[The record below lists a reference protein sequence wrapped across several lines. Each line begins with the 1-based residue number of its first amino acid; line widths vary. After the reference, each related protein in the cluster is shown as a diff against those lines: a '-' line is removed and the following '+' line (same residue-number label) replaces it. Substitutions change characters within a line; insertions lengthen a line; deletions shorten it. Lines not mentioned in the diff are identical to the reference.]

1 MRRSLTSSWSP
12 ARSHSTVTFLCSTN
26 TPVLMAPKINPVI
39 YQAVNVIAVLA
50 TFIFNILVNVLPLNG
65 VNTGQ
70 VSDSYPSLF
79 TPQGYVFAI
88 WGAIYTLQ
96 IIFMV
101 YQVRASQRKES
112 YLGQIS
118 FLYLLAGLVN
128 ILWLVNFHYSY
139 GVPSLFIVTPLPIA
153 LLLVVLLLTYV
164 RLGIGKKEVSR
175 NQKLAVHLPVSVYVG
190 WISLANIADIAPTLN
205 ILIPGIPLDT
215 QALWTALVV
224 IVALLITLLMLI
236 LRRDFA
242 FGLVV
247 IWATI
252 GIALKQIAIP
262 VIFATALATAIIIA
276 ISIVV
281 LPFLRKSRF
290 VAYYMVRP
298 GH

>member
-1 MRRSLTSSWSP
+1 
-12 ARSHSTVTFLCSTN
+12 
-26 TPVLMAPKINPVI
+26 MAPKINPVI

-50 TFIFNILVNVLPLNG
+50 TFIFNILVNVLLLNG

-79 TPQGYVFAI
+79 TPPGYVFSI

-112 YLGQIS
+112 YLSQIS

-139 GVPSLFIVTPLPIA
+139 GVPSLFILTPLPIT

-205 ILIPGIPLDT
+205 ILIPGIPMDT
-215 QALWTALVV
+215 QALWTALVI

-252 GIALKQIAIP
+252 GIALKQIAVP
-262 VIFATALATAIIIA
+262 VIFGVALATAIIVA

-281 LPFLRKSRF
+281 LPFLRKSGF